1 MDAKTRWDKIKKHKY
16 SWITAIVSHILIVFF
31 IFNSKGCVEIQLP
44 PEFTLQEVV
53 MDFTEPPKKPIEKG
67 GGDEGASKPVEDPEP
82 PSGKEES
89 TQDESPVESSDGSTD
104 TESDPKYNTSN
115 LFGEGNSDQG
125 TGDGGGDGMGDGTG
139 PNTQGT
145 GLGNGDYRTI
155 NSRTLKNPGEGSAA
169 AEAIKWNGGYVMVK
183 FIILINGKV
192 DKATVL
198 RTHAQT
204 SITMTNAQKSMIEK
218 QCKQN
223 FKFDPVS
230 SSKGKEQVVLRI
242 QFQFE

>member
-1 MDAKTRWDKIKKHKY
+1 M
-16 SWITAIVSHILIVFF
+16 
-31 IFNSKGCVEIQLP
+31 EIQLP

-53 MDFTEPPKKPIEKG
+53 MDFTEPPKPIEKG
-67 GGDEGASKPVEDPEP
+67 GGDDGASQPVENPEP
-82 PSGKEES
+82 PSGKEEDTQEES
-89 TQDESPVESSDGSTD
+89 TVETPSGSTD
-104 TESDPKYNTSN
+104 TESDPKYNTSEF
-115 LFGEGNSDQG
+115 FGPGNSEQG
-125 TGDGGGDGMGDGTG
+125 TGEGGGNGMGEGSG

-155 NSRTLKNPGEGSAA
+155 NSRTLKNPGEGLNA

-230 SSKGKEQVVLRI
+230 SAKGKEQVVLRI

>member
-1 MDAKTRWDKIKKHKY
+1 MSSKSRWENIKENKY
-16 SWITAIVSHILIVFF
+16 SWITAILSHILIIFF
-31 IFNSKGCVEIQLP
+31 IIYSKGCMEIQLP

-89 TQDESPVESSDGSTD
+89 TQEDSPVESSDGSTD
-104 TESDPKYNTSN
+104 TESDPKYNTSD

-125 TGDGGGDGMGDGTG
+125 TGEGGGDGMGDGTG

-183 FIILINGKV
+183 FIILTNGKV

-198 RTHAQT
+198 RTHEQT

>member
-1 MDAKTRWDKIKKHKY
+1 MDFKKRWENIKENKY

-31 IFNSKGCVEIQLP
+31 IIYSKGCMEIQLP

-53 MDFTEPPKKPIEKG
+53 MDFTEPPKPIEKG
-67 GGDEGASKPVEDPEP
+67 GGDEGASKPVENPQP

-89 TQDESPVESSDGSTD
+89 TQEESPVESSDGSTD
-104 TESDPKYNTSN
+104 TESDPKYNTSD
-115 LFGEGNSDQG
+115 LFGQGNSNQG
-125 TGDGGGDGMGDGTG
+125 TGEGGGDGMGDGTG

-155 NSRTLKNPGEGSAA
+155 NSRTLNNPGQGLNE

-183 FIILINGKV
+183 FIILTSGRV

-198 RTHAQT
+198 KTHAKT
-204 SITMTNAQKSMIEK
+204 TITMTNAQKKMIEK
-218 QCKQN
+218 QCKDN
-223 FKFDPVS
+223 FKFDPIS

>member
-1 MDAKTRWDKIKKHKY
+1 MDFNERWGNIKEHKY
-16 SWITAIVSHILIVFF
+16 SWITAIVSHILIF
-31 IFNSKGCVEIQLP
+31 ILIWNTESCMKIQIP
-44 PEFTLQEVV
+44 PEFNLQETVL
-53 MDFTEPPKKPIEKG
+53 DFNEPKPIEKG
-67 GGDEGASKPVEDPEP
+67 GGDEGASKPVEKPEP
-82 PSGKEES
+82 PSGKEED
-89 TQDESPVESSDGSTD
+89 TQEESPVESSDGSTD
-104 TESDPKYNTSN
+104 TESDPKYNTSD

-125 TGDGGGDGMGDGTG
+125 TGDGGDDGMGDGTG